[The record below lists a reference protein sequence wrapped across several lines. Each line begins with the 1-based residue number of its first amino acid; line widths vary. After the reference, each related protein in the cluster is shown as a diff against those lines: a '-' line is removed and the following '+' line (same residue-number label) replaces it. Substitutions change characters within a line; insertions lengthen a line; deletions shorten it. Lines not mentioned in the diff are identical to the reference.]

1 MNSTFLFDKEK
12 SIMNEELK
20 KKVIDLLEYAKT
32 NETDKIIEY
41 IDRNFINNPHDIYCA
56 LHSTDFYETNRAIY
70 NFSDN
75 NPTVLIVS
83 YDEGDRIG
91 SKYSNPDI
99 DIYFDLQR
107 ESEFNQ
113 NHDFFILKKG
123 IFNHDNNILKYL
135 DLITN
140 DYKLTKEDVIE
151 ELTTTKYETYI
162 PYHYFKQIP
171 VQILADEDVED
182 AVMDKIWNVVKTN
195 KNLYVNQYECG
206 RYGGEDVPK
215 WKMSELESFMRL
227 KEEVPTNIR
236 LKYRIR
242 FANEINDYL
251 NSQKK
256 LEDEKEMAL

>member
-1 MNSTFLFDKEK
+1 
-12 SIMNEELK
+12 MNEELK

-32 NETDKIIEY
+32 NEPDKIIEY

-56 LHSTDFYETNRAIY
+56 LHSTDFYETNRSIY
-70 NFSDN
+70 N

-91 SKYSNPDI
+91 SKYSKPDK

-123 IFNHDNNILKYL
+123 KFNHDNNILEYL

-140 DYKLTKEDVIE
+140 DYKLTKTDIIT
-151 ELTTTKYETYI
+151 ELNIAKYETYV

-171 VQILADEDVED
+171 VQMLANENIED
-182 AVMDKIWNVVKTN
+182 AVINKIWDVAKTN
-195 KNLYVNQYECG
+195 KNLYVDQYECG
-206 RYGGEDVPK
+206 RFGGGDGPK
-215 WKMSELESFMRL
+215 WKMSELEWFMRL
-227 KEEVPTNIR
+227 KEEVPVNIR
-236 LKYRIR
+236 LKYRMR

-251 NSQKK
+251 NKQKK
-256 LEDEKEMAL
+256 LENEKVMVL

>member
-1 MNSTFLFDKEK
+1 M
-12 SIMNEELK
+12 
-20 KKVIDLLEYAKT
+20 
-32 NETDKIIEY
+32 
-41 IDRNFINNPHDIYCA
+41 
-56 LHSTDFYETNRAIY
+56 
-70 NFSDN
+70 
-75 NPTVLIVS
+75 
-83 YDEGDRIG
+83 
-91 SKYSNPDI
+91 
-99 DIYFDLQR
+99 QR